1 MDIPVAA
8 NASGND
14 ENPIEAGVQV
24 LRCSG
29 TVAFPTD
36 TVYGLGA
43 DATSPAAVQRVIDI
57 KGRSAEMGLPVLLAD
72 PEDLEQVVQLRAGEV
87 IVKKLASLFWPGPLT
102 LVVPRSALIPD
113 VITGGRDTVAVRVPD
128 HPIPR
133 ELARR
138 LGRPI
143 TGTSANRSGQP
154 PSATAQD
161 VRRQLGAAVDL
172 VLDGGPPVGG
182 VESTI
187 LDVSGAVPRLLR
199 RGAISEQ
206 AIQACLAELG
216 KPMAVA

>member
-87 IVKKLASLFWPGPLT
+87 IVKKLASLFWPGPSY
-102 LVVPRSALIPD
+102 PGSAP
-113 VITGGRDTVAVRVPD
+113 
-128 HPIPR
+128 
-133 ELARR
+133 
-138 LGRPI
+138 
-143 TGTSANRSGQP
+143 
-154 PSATAQD
+154 
-161 VRRQLGAAVDL
+161 
-172 VLDGGPPVGG
+172 
-182 VESTI
+182 
-187 LDVSGAVPRLLR
+187 
-199 RGAISEQ
+199 
-206 AIQACLAELG
+206 
-216 KPMAVA
+216 